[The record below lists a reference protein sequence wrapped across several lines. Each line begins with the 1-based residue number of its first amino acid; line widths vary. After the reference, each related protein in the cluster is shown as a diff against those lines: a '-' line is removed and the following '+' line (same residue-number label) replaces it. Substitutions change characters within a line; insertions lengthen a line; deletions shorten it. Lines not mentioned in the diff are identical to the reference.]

1 MTSDE
6 IKQHL
11 YVAMQEKSDYDKA
24 LKIIRV
30 FNESLKDAIESGIM
44 LKMLYYQWSG
54 AITKLNK
61 KTDWNIPENLFVFIV
76 KKMDID
82 SRMIKIMGWNNTS
95 FERHSIFDSIEL
107 VIKTYLEINSNSTDN
122 TAPAI

>member
-1 MTSDE
+1 MLLFNHQSLFKYSENSKYIMTSDE
-6 IKQHL
+6 IKQHI

-61 KTDWNIPENLFVFIV
+61 KN
-76 KKMDID
+76 
-82 SRMIKIMGWNNTS
+82 
-95 FERHSIFDSIEL
+95 
-107 VIKTYLEINSNSTDN
+107 
-122 TAPAI
+122 